1 MHTTSNS
8 TKQQPQNSGILIT
21 SSIGECQTIY
31 TNMGVSTICLIHLK
45 EFPLN
50 TLHTNQ
56 FIQETLQ
63 IQTIQVFKRRRPDN
77 SDLTDNR
84 SVQKKKTDNSC
95 LPDSTSVQTDSTSVH
110 KKKTRQQWSGIQP
123 DSGT

>member
-1 MHTTSNS
+1 
-8 TKQQPQNSGILIT
+8 
-21 SSIGECQTIY
+21 
-31 TNMGVSTICLIHLK
+31 MGVSTICLIHLK

-63 IQTIQVFKRRRPDN
+63 IQTKQVFKRRRPDN

-110 KKKTRQQWSGIQP
+110 KKKTRQQWSGVQP